1 MMLKGKLKFPG
12 DKSISHRVLI
22 LAALTDGDC
31 QIENIS
37 TGADV
42 ESTRNCLTLCGID
55 SKKTEK
61 KVSLTSGQLRNP
73 EKNLDCGNS
82 GTTAR
87 LLIGLL
93 AGQKVSA
100 RFVGDE
106 SLSRR
111 PMQRIIHPL
120 KKMGAEFRD
129 SNQHF
134 PLSIYNSQ
142 LTGISYTPSVASA
155 QVKSAILLAG
165 LGAEGETTVT
175 ESKPTRNHTESMLS
189 ELGADIRTKDNS
201 VIVLPLQRPLNSF
214 KMTIP
219 GDPSTAAFFAAAAA
233 LIPNSD
239 LILEN
244 VSANSTRTGF
254 YVALEKMGGNI
265 ECLNQWEDNGERAGD
280 LRIRSSQLQGISITE
295 DDVPGLIDE
304 IPILAIMAT
313 QAEGTTEIRGAADLR
328 VKECDRINAICIN
341 LKRMGADITEFDDGF
356 AIRGP
361 IRLRGIKIETFGD
374 HRIAMAFTIAGMV
387 ANVAIKLDN
396 PDCVNISSPEFYS
409 FLGKVS

>member
-1 MMLKGKLKFPG
+1 MLKGKLKFPG
-12 DKSISHRVLI
+12 DKSISHRALI

-42 ESTRNCLTLCGID
+42 ESTRNCLALCGIN
-55 SKKTEK
+55 SKKTENI
-61 KVSLTSGQLRNP
+61 VFLTGGQLRNP
-73 EKNLDCGNS
+73 ETNLDCGNS

-100 RFVGDE
+100 RFVGDV

-111 PMQRIIHPL
+111 PMQRVIHPL
-120 KKMGAEFRD
+120 EEMGAEFESSD
-129 SNQHF
+129 QHL
-134 PLSIYNSQ
+134 PLTLRIKE

-155 QVKSAILLAG
+155 QIKSAILFTG
-165 LGAEGETTVT
+165 LGAEGKTTVT
-175 ESKPTRNHTESMLS
+175 ESIATRNHTELMLN

-201 VIVLPLQRPLNSF
+201 VTVLPLQRPLNSF
-214 KMTIP
+214 NMTIP

-244 VSANSTRTGF
+244 VSANPTRTGF
-254 YVALEKMGGNI
+254 YAVLEQMRGNI
-265 ECLNQWEDNGERAGD
+265 ECLSQWENNGERTGD
-280 LRIRSSQLQGISITE
+280 LRIRGSQLEGISITKK
-295 DDVPGLIDE
+295 DVPGIIDE
-304 IPILAIMAT
+304 IPILAVMAT
-313 QAEGTTEIRGAADLR
+313 QAEGTTEIRGAAELR

-356 AIRGP
+356 AITGP
-361 IRLRGIKIETFGD
+361 TPLKSSNIKTFGD
-374 HRIAMAFTIAGMV
+374 HRIAMAFTIAGLA
-387 ANVAIKLDN
+387 ANVAVKLDN
-396 PDCVNISSPEFYS
+396 PDCVNISFPEFYS
-409 FLGKVS
+409 FLRKVS

>member
-12 DKSISHRVLI
+12 DKSISHRALI

-42 ESTRNCLTLCGID
+42 ESTRNCLTLCGIN
-55 SKKTEK
+55 SKRTDKT
-61 KVSLTSGQLRNP
+61 VSLTGGKLHNP
-73 EKNLDCGNS
+73 ETNLDCGNS

-87 LLIGLL
+87 LLFGLL

-100 RFVGDE
+100 RFIGDE

-120 KKMGAEFRD
+120 EKMGAEFD
-129 SNQHF
+129 SSNQYL
-134 PLSIYNSQ
+134 PLTMRIRR
-142 LTGISYTPSVASA
+142 LTGISYIPSVASA
-155 QVKSAILLAG
+155 QVKSAILLTG
-165 LGAEGETTVT
+165 LGAEGETTVI
-175 ESKPTRNHTESMLS
+175 EPRPTRNHTELMLN
-189 ELGADIRTKDNS
+189 ELGADIRTEDNS
-201 VIVLPLQRPLNSF
+201 VTVLPLQRPLNSF
-214 KMTIP
+214 KMNIP

-244 VSANSTRTGF
+244 VSANPTRIGF
-254 YVALEKMGGNI
+254 YVVLEQMCGNI
-265 ECLNQWEDNGERAGD
+265 ECLRQWENNGERAGN
-280 LRIRSSQLQGISITE
+280 LRIRGSQLQGISITKE
-295 DDVPGLIDE
+295 VVPSMIDE
-304 IPILAIMAT
+304 IPILAVLAT
-313 QAEGTTEIRGAADLR
+313 QAEGITEIHGAAELR

-356 AIRGP
+356 AITGP
-361 IRLRGIKIETFGD
+361 TTLKSAKIKTFGD
-374 HRIAMAFTIAGMV
+374 HRIAMAFTIAGLA
-387 ANVAIKLDN
+387 ANVPVKLDD
-396 PDCVNISSPEFYS
+396 PDCVNISFPEFYS
-409 FLGKVS
+409 FLRKVS

>member
-12 DKSISHRVLI
+12 DKSISHRALI
-22 LAALTDGDC
+22 LAALTNSDC

-42 ESTRNCLTLCGID
+42 ESTRNCLALCGIN
-55 SKKTEK
+55 SNRIEES
-61 KVSLTSGQLRNP
+61 VSLKGGQLRNS
-73 EKNLDCGNS
+73 ETNLDCGNS

-93 AGQKVSA
+93 AGQKVRA

-120 KKMGAEFRD
+120 EKMGAKFESSD
-129 SNQHF
+129 QHF
-134 PLSIYNSQ
+134 PLTLSTTH

-155 QVKSAILLAG
+155 QVKSAILLSG

-175 ESKPTRNHTESMLS
+175 ELKPTRNHTELMLN

-201 VIVLPLQRPLNSF
+201 VTVLPLQRPLNSF
-214 KMTIP
+214 EITIP
-219 GDPSTAAFFAAAAA
+219 GDPSTAAFFAAAAV

-244 VSANSTRTGF
+244 VSANPTRTGF
-254 YVALEKMGGNI
+254 YAVLEQMCGNI
-265 ECLNQWEDNGERAGD
+265 ECLSQWEDNGERAGN
-280 LRIRSSQLQGISITE
+280 LRIRGSQLQGISITK
-295 DDVPGLIDE
+295 DDIPGMIDE
-304 IPILAIMAT
+304 IPILAVMAT
-313 QAEGTTEIRGAADLR
+313 QAEGTTEIRGATELR

-356 AIRGP
+356 AITGP
-361 IRLRGIKIETFGD
+361 TTLKSAKIKTFGD
-374 HRIAMAFTIAGMV
+374 HRIAMAFTIAGLA
-387 ANVAIKLDN
+387 ANVPVKLDN
-396 PDCVNISSPEFYS
+396 PDCVNISFPEFYS
-409 FLGKVS
+409 FLRKVS

>member
-12 DKSISHRVLI
+12 DKSISHRALI
-22 LAALTDGDC
+22 LAALTDGNC

-37 TGADV
+37 TGADI
-42 ESTRNCLTLCGID
+42 ESTRNCLALCGIN
-55 SKKTEK
+55 SKRIDKT
-61 KVSLTSGQLRNP
+61 VFLTGGKLNNP
-73 EKNLDCGNS
+73 KTNLDCGNS

-120 KKMGAEFRD
+120 EKMGVEFES
-129 SNQHF
+129 SNQHL
-134 PLSIYNSQ
+134 PLILRIKQ

-175 ESKPTRNHTESMLS
+175 EPRPTRNHIELMLND
-189 ELGADIRTKDNS
+189 LGADIRAKDNS
-201 VIVLPLQRPLNSF
+201 VTVLPLQRPLNSF

-219 GDPSTAAFFAAAAA
+219 GDPSTAAFFAAAAV

-244 VSANSTRTGF
+244 VSANPTRTGF
-254 YVALEKMGGNI
+254 YAALEQMCGNI
-265 ECLNQWEDNGERAGD
+265 ECLNQRENNGEHAGD
-280 LRIRSSQLQGISITE
+280 LRIRDSQLQGISIIKN
-295 DDVPGLIDE
+295 DVPGMIDE
-304 IPILAIMAT
+304 IPILAILAT
-313 QAEGTTEIRGAADLR
+313 QAEGTTEIRGAAELR

-341 LKRMGADITEFDDGF
+341 LKRMGADIIEFDDGF
-356 AIRGP
+356 DITGP
-361 IRLRGIKIETFGD
+361 TPLKSATIETFDD
-374 HRIAMAFTIAGMV
+374 HRIAMAFTIAGLV
-387 ANVAIKLDN
+387 ANVPVELDN
-396 PDCVNISSPEFYS
+396 PDCVNISFPEFYS
-409 FLGKVS
+409 SLRKVS

>member
-1 MMLKGKLKFPG
+1 MLNGKLQFPG
-12 DKSISHRVLI
+12 DKSISHRALI

-42 ESTRNCLTLCGID
+42 ESTRNCLALCGIN
-55 SKKTEK
+55 SKKTK
-61 KVSLTSGQLRNP
+61 KIVYITGKPMRNP
-73 EKNLDCGNS
+73 ENFLDCGNS

-100 RFVGDE
+100 RFVSDV
-106 SLSRR
+106 SLSKR
-111 PMQRIIHPL
+111 PMQRVIHPL
-120 KKMGAEFRD
+120 EKMGAKFESSD
-129 SNQHF
+129 QHL
-134 PLSIYNSQ
+134 PLTLRIKD

-155 QVKSAILLAG
+155 QVKSAILFAG

-175 ESKPTRNHTESMLS
+175 ESIPTRNHTELMLN

-201 VIVLPLQRPLNSF
+201 VTVLPLQRPLNSF

-233 LIPNSD
+233 LIPNSN
-239 LILEN
+239 LKLEN
-244 VSANSTRTGF
+244 VSANPTRTGF
-254 YVALEKMGGNI
+254 YTVLEQMRGDI
-265 ECLNQWEDNGERAGD
+265 ECLSQWENNGERAGD
-280 LRIRSSQLQGISITE
+280 LRIRGSQLEGISITKK
-295 DDVPGLIDE
+295 DVPGIIDE
-304 IPILAIMAT
+304 IPILAVMAT

-356 AIRGP
+356 AITGP
-361 IRLRGIKIETFGD
+361 TPLKSAKIETFGD
-374 HRIAMAFTIAGMV
+374 HRIAMAFTIAGLA
-387 ANVAIKLDN
+387 ANVAVKLDN
-396 PDCVNISSPEFYS
+396 PDCVNISFPEFYS
-409 FLGKVS
+409 FLSKVL

>member
-1 MMLKGKLKFPG
+1 MMLNGKLKFPG
-12 DKSISHRVLI
+12 DKSISHRALI

-42 ESTRNCLTLCGID
+42 ESTRNCLALCGIN

-61 KVSLTSGQLRNP
+61 IVSLTGGQLRNP
-73 EKNLDCGNS
+73 ETNLDCGNS

-93 AGQKVSA
+93 AGQKVSTQ
-100 RFVGDE
+100 FVGDE

-120 KKMGAEFRD
+120 EKMGAKFESSD
-129 SNQHF
+129 QHF
-134 PLSIYNSQ
+134 PLTLRTNG
-142 LTGISYTPSVASA
+142 LTGIYYRPSVASA
-155 QVKSAILLAG
+155 QVKAAILLAG

-175 ESKPTRNHTESMLS
+175 ESIPTRNHTELMMN

-201 VIVLPLQRPLNSF
+201 VTVLPLQKLLNPF

-233 LIPNSD
+233 LIPNSN

-244 VSANSTRTGF
+244 VSANPTRTGF
-254 YVALEKMGGNI
+254 YTVLEQMRGNI
-265 ECLNQWEDNGERAGD
+265 ECLSQWENNGERTGD
-280 LRIRSSQLQGISITE
+280 LRIRGSQLEGISITKE
-295 DDVPGLIDE
+295 DVPGIIDE
-304 IPILAIMAT
+304 IPIIAVMAT

-356 AIRGP
+356 AITGP
-361 IRLRGIKIETFGD
+361 TPLKSSKIKTFGD
-374 HRIAMAFTIAGMV
+374 HRIAMAFTIAGLA
-387 ANVAIKLDN
+387 ANVAVKLDN
-396 PDCVNISSPEFYS
+396 PDCVNISFPEFYS
-409 FLGKVS
+409 FLSKVL